1 MINDKKKSK
10 LYTDCP
16 AFENCDPTNP
26 ECRDE
31 VLSFQPHCPKYRSKQ
46 RDIIGSNRDK
56 TGDEIAFRSIDFRYC
71 PDKCQLC
78 GIKAELRPYGPD
90 GKWVCYDCGMLDE
103 DNAKQIFSTILN
115 G

>member
-1 MINDKKKSK
+1 MGKTKFEIVLIKK
-10 LYTDCP
+10 TIDQ
-16 AFENCDPTNP
+16 NP
-26 ECRDE
+26 
-31 VLSFQPHCPKYRSKQ
+31 F
-46 RDIIGSNRDK
+46 

-115 G
+115 D